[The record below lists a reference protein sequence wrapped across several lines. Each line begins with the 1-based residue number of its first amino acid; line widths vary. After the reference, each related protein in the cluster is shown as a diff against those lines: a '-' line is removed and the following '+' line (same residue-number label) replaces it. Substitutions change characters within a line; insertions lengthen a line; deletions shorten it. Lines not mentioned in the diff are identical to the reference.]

1 MSKVL
6 KANANYYSQ
15 EELDKLL
22 QDTLEVF
29 NLYLYDRKRKN

>member
-1 MSKVL
+1 MSKVI

-29 NLYLYDRKRKN
+29 YLQLYVRKRRN